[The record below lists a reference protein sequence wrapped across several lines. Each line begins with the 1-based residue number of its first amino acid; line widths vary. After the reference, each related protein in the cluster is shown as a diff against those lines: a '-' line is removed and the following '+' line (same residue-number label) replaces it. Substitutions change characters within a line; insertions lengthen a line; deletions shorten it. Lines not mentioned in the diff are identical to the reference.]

1 MYIEK
6 RKRVIDMKKY
16 SNYAEQVSDNV
27 EELELFNEINEVDE
41 LWYEPLLGLISENT
55 SDETIIEWY
64 DLPKDTPT
72 DTDEF
77 YQLRQEAISE
87 SLDSI
92 YQTYKVTLKGEY
104 NEEHERLEIIWNDEA
119 GSYIMPVFHFGT
131 AWSYV
136 DSMN

>member
-77 YQLRQEAISE
+77 YQIRQEAIYQ
-87 SLDSI
+87 SLEDI
-92 YQTYKVTLKGEY
+92 YQTYKVTLKGDY
-104 NEEHERLEIIWNDEA
+104 NEEHERLEIVWNDEA

>member
-41 LWYEPLLGLISENT
+41 FWHEPLFELIDQNT
-55 SDETIIEWY
+55 SDETIIEWC

-77 YQLRQEAISE
+77 YQIRQEALFE
-87 SLDSI
+87 SLEGI
-92 YQTYKVTLKGEY
+92 YQTYKVKLKGEY
-104 NEEHERLEIIWNDEA
+104 TTEHERLNVFYNDKVK
-119 GSYIMPVFHFGT
+119 SYIMPVFHFGT

-136 DSMN
+136 GSMN